1 MIMFEDINKH
11 LMWQLDRLSSIED
24 EDVDKV
30 INGEAKR
37 ADAIVKVV
45 KQAGEL
51 SKIEIQKKK
60 MDLEYGRED

>member
-1 MIMFEDINKH
+1 MFEDINKH

-45 KQAGEL
+45 KQVGEL
-51 SKIEIQKKK
+51 CKIEIQKKK
-60 MDLEYGRED
+60 MELEYGAED

>member
-1 MIMFEDINKH
+1 MFEDINKH

-45 KQAGEL
+45 KQVGEL
-51 SKIEIQKKK
+51 CKIEIQKKK
-60 MDLEYGRED
+60 MELEYGTED